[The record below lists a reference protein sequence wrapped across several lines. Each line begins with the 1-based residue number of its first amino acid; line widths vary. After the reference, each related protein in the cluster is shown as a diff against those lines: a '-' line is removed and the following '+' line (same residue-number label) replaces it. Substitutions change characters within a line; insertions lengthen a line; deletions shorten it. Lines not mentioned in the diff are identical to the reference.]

1 VTPLKTSTLLKV
13 LLHSTPVVI
22 AGLASW
28 TYLAPA
34 TAQFTATISPP
45 RFELEVKAKQVD
57 RRTIDI
63 TNAGSQNARY
73 RVYTADWTLD
83 EAGELKFSTELQPD
97 SCRPW
102 VALERAKFQL
112 PAGGKLRYRFEVQ
125 APDTLPAQE
134 CRFAIFFEG
143 DDEHFDANLPI
154 PMNGRMGVVVYVRHE
169 GLTIAAKTLEP
180 VTLRAEGLTVPG
192 LGVTNT
198 GGSTIRFS
206 GFLEGR
212 DANGKR
218 VYFSPS
224 SLPVLPGQTRTV
236 AMMPVDPMQSGKAAK
251 DRTPVTWVWPLDVS
265 GDLIISD
272 TGKQSVPVKF
282 TLAGK

>member
-1 VTPLKTSTLLKV
+1 M
-13 LLHSTPVVI
+13 TPVTRFLLVS
-22 AGLASW
+22 AAYLAC
-28 TYLAPA
+28 LAPA
-34 TAQFTATISPP
+34 AAQFTATISPP

-63 TNAGSQNARY
+63 TNAGSQSARY

-83 EAGELKFSTELQPD
+83 EAGELKFTTELQPD

-102 VALERAKFQL
+102 VALERSKFVL

-125 APDTLPAQE
+125 APEALPAQE

-143 DDEHFDANLPI
+143 DDEHFDNSLPI

-169 GLTIAAKTLEP
+169 GLSITAKTLQP
-180 VTLRAEGLTVPG
+180 VTLRAEGQTVPG
-192 LGVTNT
+192 LGVMNT

-212 DANGKR
+212 DATGKR

-236 AMMPVDPMQSGKAAK
+236 AMMPVDPMQAGKPVK
-251 DRTPVTWVWPLDVS
+251 DRTPVTWAWPLEVS

-272 TGKQSVPVKF
+272 SGKQSVPVKF